1 MVDPEDFD
9 TMKDPEFRAEL
20 DRRIASVA
28 EGSMKMIDGDEAFE
42 LAKLDLERW
51 RWRAERAR

>member
-9 TMKDPEFRAEL
+9 TLKDPEFRAEL

-42 LAKLDLERW
+42 LAKLDLER
-51 RWRAERAR
+51 RRAERAR